1 VSDLHDDLSALALP
15 NEPPEK
21 KKRPTLLLIVI
32 AAVVV
37 SLGALVMIYLQIAK
51 RPVPVKLAE
60 ASLKSR
66 WAQDIVLIATGHI
79 EPRARASAA
88 ALAPGRVK
96 KILVEQGALVA
107 KGDVV
112 AELDPVSLEASLKEA
127 RASLNAAKAKVKAAR
142 RRLAVEKKKKKE
154 KEDDSA
160 SVGAAASALSAA
172 NAEVKANE
180 ARIDSAKIALQ
191 HAKIT
196 APMAGTVWKIHAS
209 VGQSLSED
217 KLQVLD
223 LVDLSTLYVDADV
236 SESKLGVARVDMPAD
251 VVLDAFPTR
260 HIEANVAELRPEV
273 NKETSTG
280 VVRLRLASRE
290 PDVLVNMAARVSFL
304 KRAVP
309 MEQRR
314 APPQVSVPV
323 SAVVERDGTSVVF
336 AYAENGVAKLAVVKG
351 ETFGSEVEI
360 KSGLKPGDRVV
371 LSPPETLEDG
381 RVVELIP

>member
-1 VSDLHDDLSALALP
+1 MSDLHDDLSALALP

-21 KKRPTLLLIVI
+21 KKRPTLLLVVI

-37 SLGALVMIYLQIAK
+37 SLGALVVIYLQIAK
-51 RPVPVKLAE
+51 RPIPVTLAE
-60 ASLKSR
+60 ATLKSR

-96 KILVEQGALVA
+96 KILVEQGSLVA

-112 AELDPVSLEASLKEA
+112 AELDPVSLEASMKEA

-142 RRLAVEKKKKKE
+142 RRLAVEKKKKN
-154 KEDDSA
+154 DDDTA
-160 SVGAAASALSAA
+160 GVGAAASALSAA

-251 VVLDAFPTR
+251 VVIDAFPTR
-260 HIEANVAELRPEV
+260 HLEANVAELRPEV

-304 KRAVP
+304 KRPVP
-309 MEQRR
+309 MAQRR
-314 APPQVSVPV
+314 ALPQVSVPM
-323 SAVVERDGTSVVF
+323 SAVVERDGVSVVF
-336 AYAENGVAKLAVVKG
+336 VYAESGVAKLPVVKG

-360 KSGLKPGDRVV
+360 TSGLKPGERVV
-371 LSPPETLEDG
+371 VSPPDALEDG
-381 RVVELIP
+381 RAVELTP